1 MRPVTSEPTPPAP
14 GWFTVS
20 VSTPADGVEL
30 VADLLWTF
38 EPVAVEERAGQ
49 PGPGGEPTVVVRT
62 GFADRSVAQ
71 AAAEAVTSRG
81 WGPAD
86 VTAVVDDGLT
96 GWRAHARVED
106 APPFA
111 VVPAWLDRDE
121 TSATVNGL
129 TGPARIVLALDPGST
144 FGSGSHPTTRL
155 VLSRLAALVT
165 TGVRVLDVGCGS
177 GVLAVGAALLGAEA
191 VGLDVDPAS
200 GRTTRTNA
208 ERNGVADRVRFDTR
222 PLADLAT
229 DCRAG
234 SPRFE
239 VVAANLLAP
248 VIDEL
253 ADDLL
258 DVVATGGALVV
269 SGLLADRWPTG
280 VARLVALDR
289 MVVEAVDEEA
299 GWVAVTLRR
308 PPDPVGLPPAPT
320 LP

>member
-1 MRPVTSEPTPPAP
+1 MTSEPTSPTP
-14 GWFTVS
+14 GWFTVA
-20 VSTPADGVEL
+20 VSTPVDGAEL
-30 VADLLWTF
+30 VADVLWTF
-38 EPVAVEERAGQ
+38 EPAAVEERPGA
-49 PGPGGEPTVVVRT
+49 PGPRAEPTVVVRT
-62 GFADRSVAQ
+62 GFADRWVAE

-81 WGPAD
+81 WGRVE
-86 VTAVVDDGLT
+86 VTAVVDDGLA

-121 TSATVNGL
+121 TSATVDGL
-129 TGPARIVLALDPGST
+129 IGPARIVLALDPGST

-155 VLSRLAALVT
+155 VLTRLATLVT

-191 VGLDVDPAS
+191 VGIDVDPSSDRA
-200 GRTTRTNA
+200 TRANA
-208 ERNGVADRVRFDTR
+208 ERNGVADRVRFDAR

-253 ADDLL
+253 ADDLS
-258 DVVATGGALVV
+258 DVVAAGGSIVV

-280 VARLVALDR
+280 VGPLVAANR
-289 MVVEAVDEEA
+289 MGVEAVDEEA

-308 PPDPVGLPPAPT
+308 HPDPVGLHPVPT